1 MATKYYLIP
10 SKKQTQVKDSI
21 FNGWIDEEG
30 RISSSTLSLE
40 LQNLK
45 NKNVPKVRVNN
56 DAMIKSTKRIQK
68 EKNKN
73 PNYSDHISTKTKKVK
88 TDQSKERRVFYQ
100 KYQKWGGRR
109 AWTRQSRRRR
119 HQAHPASR
127 HDPTRKPG

>member
-1 MATKYYLIP
+1 
-10 SKKQTQVKDSI
+10 
-21 FNGWIDEEG
+21 
-30 RISSSTLSLE
+30 LE

-100 KYQKWGGRR
+100 KYQK
-109 AWTRQSRRRR
+109 
-119 HQAHPASR
+119 
-127 HDPTRKPG
+127 